1 MFKKVLAC
9 ALALAACGASA
20 EEYNDYI
27 SSKEVWS
34 ITFVNV
40 KPNRLDEYLM
50 GVKQTWISSCE
61 EQKKLGTLVDC
72 SVMVS
77 ENSASRDFNL
87 LLVLKAPSAA
97 VSDPDE
103 ATYRK
108 LQAALQARLA
118 KDKRDAIVLNYD
130 TMRTMYGQQRFRQIT
145 FK

>member
-1 MFKKVLAC
+1 MLKKVLAG
-9 ALALAACGASA
+9 ALALAASGAMA
-20 EEYNDYI
+20 EEYKDYTA
-27 SSKEVWS
+27 SKEVWS

-40 KPNRLDEYLM
+40 KPNRLDDYLM

-61 EQKKLGTLVDC
+61 EQKKLGVLLDC
-72 SVMVS
+72 SIMVS
-77 ENSASRDFNL
+77 ENAYSPDFNL
-87 LLVLKAPSAA
+87 LLILKAPSAA

-130 TMRTMYGQQRFRQIT
+130 TMRTMHSQQQFRKIT